1 MSSKRIIFTSDAFED
16 YKYWEVQDKK
26 TIKRINVLID
36 DIIRN
41 GNEGIGKPELLK
53 NNFAGLYSRRI
64 DEKNRLIYRVEGD
77 AIIVFA
83 CRTHY
88 QDK

>member
-1 MSSKRIIFTSDAFED
+1 MFSANAFED
-16 YKYWEVQDKK
+16 YKYWMEQDKK
-26 TIKRINVLID
+26 TLKRINALID

-41 GNEGIGKPELLK
+41 GHQGIGKPELLK
-53 NNFAGLYSRRI
+53 NNFAGFYSRRI
-64 DEKNRLIYRVEGD
+64 DEKNRLIYRLDGETIV
-77 AIIVFA
+77 IIA

>member
-1 MSSKRIIFTSDAFED
+1 MSKITFSESGFED
-16 YKYWEVQDKK
+16 YKYWMNEDRK
-26 TIKRINVLID
+26 TLKRINALID

-41 GNEGIGKPELLK
+41 GNNGIGKPEALK
-53 NNFAGLYSRRI
+53 NNYAGFYSRRI
-64 DEKNRLIYRVEGD
+64 DDKNRLVYRIEGE
-77 AIIVFA
+77 IILIIA